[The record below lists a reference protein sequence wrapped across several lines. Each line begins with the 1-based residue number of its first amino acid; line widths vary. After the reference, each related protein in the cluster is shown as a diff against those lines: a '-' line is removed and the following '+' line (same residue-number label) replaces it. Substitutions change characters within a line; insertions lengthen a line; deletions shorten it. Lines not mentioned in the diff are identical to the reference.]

1 MKTLTILVSSALV
14 LAATSGLVSASPDKP
29 LIAPP
34 SDYKNIRLGL
44 WEMTTEMTTQGG
56 PKIDMGQIQ
65 AHLAEDMK
73 GMTPEQRARIEA
85 VMKKQEARAAG
96 APTSSTKQK
105 CIAAA
110 DRDKGLAGDM
120 KGRDNAEQNC
130 TMNEVSRTS
139 SKVVL
144 DLTCSGRDKGQIAKA
159 EGRSDGPTAMT
170 QNGTMTFELKSPTE
184 MASRFQMSAMIGNQ
198 PMKSDMKMLGRWI
211 SADCGKVK

>member
-1 MKTLTILVSSALV
+1 MKTLAILVSSASV
-14 LAATSGLVSASPDKP
+14 LAATSGLVSASSDKP
-29 LIAPP
+29 LITPP

-65 AHLAEDMK
+65 AHLADDMK

-85 VMKKQEARAAG
+85 MMKTQAARAAG

-110 DRDKGLAGDM
+110 DRDKGLTDDM
-120 KGRDNAEQNC
+120 NGRDNAERNC

-139 SKVVL
+139 SKIVA

-159 EGRSDGPTAMT
+159 GGRGDGPTVMT

-184 MASRFQMSAMIGNQ
+184 MASRFQMSALIGNQ
-198 PMKSDMKMLGRWI
+198 PMKSDMKMFGRWI